1 LFGFRQQFTG
11 TSLDRAEILGF
22 LEDFIVDT
30 LCTAGLKK
38 AIFTLASFKKIRF
51 LASGKVN
58 DKGPILDVLRI
69 RVSVF
74 FTCGRKRR
82 KKQPNCLNR
91 WNRNANLA
99 SDLFVTFFFTF
110 L

>member
-38 AIFTLASFKKIRF
+38 AIFILASFEQIRF

-58 DKGPILDVLRI
+58 DQGPMLERFWMS
-69 RVSVF
+69 VSVDS
-74 FTCGRKRR
+74 TSVKRR
-82 KKQPNCLNR
+82 RIPAAQIGGSKRKFR
-91 WNRNANLA
+91 F